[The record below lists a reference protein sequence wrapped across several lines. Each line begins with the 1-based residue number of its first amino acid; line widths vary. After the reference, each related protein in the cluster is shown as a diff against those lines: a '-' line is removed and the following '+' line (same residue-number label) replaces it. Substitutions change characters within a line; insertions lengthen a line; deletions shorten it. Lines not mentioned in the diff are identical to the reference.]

1 MSGKELH
8 EYVALIESAEYDV
21 DADELD
27 IEHEQDEYDDVD
39 HENEVDEGEK
49 SIDEDKHDS
58 EDEDD
63 DDVLNEDD
71 GTFWDNFE
79 KDSDFELEEHNGMY
93 CVKGMETGFH
103 YGSHVEYDV
112 ATGHLESLK
121 NYE

>member
-27 IEHEQDEYDDVD
+27 IEHDQDEYDEVE
-39 HENEVDEGEK
+39 HENEVDEGK
-49 SIDEDKHDS
+49 HSDEHD
-58 EDEDD
+58 DEDD
-63 DDVLNEDD
+63 VLKEDD

-79 KDSDFELEEHNGMY
+79 KDSEFELEETNGMY
-93 CVKGMETGFH
+93 CVKGMDTGFH

-112 ATGHLESLK
+112 ATSHLESLK